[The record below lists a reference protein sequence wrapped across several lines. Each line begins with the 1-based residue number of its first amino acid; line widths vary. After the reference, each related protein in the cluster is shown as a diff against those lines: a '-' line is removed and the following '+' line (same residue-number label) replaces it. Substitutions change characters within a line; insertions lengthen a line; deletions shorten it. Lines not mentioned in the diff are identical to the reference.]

1 VERGNLCA
9 TSANKEKKALFV
21 RNCERDEGRPL
32 GVGVQAQIPNH
43 LPRL

>member
-1 VERGNLCA
+1 MERGNLCA
-9 TSANKEKKALFV
+9 TSANQEENILFV
-21 RNCERDEGRPL
+21 RNCDRDEGRPF